1 MNNEKITRREALKCM
16 GTTLAGLALSA
27 SGLSSI
33 TSCTEKKKRRL
44 VFYFT
49 GTGNCLYVA
58 RKFAENPLSIPQ
70 IIRQDKLEFEADEIG
85 IVYPIYGH
93 LAPQIVQEF
102 IRKARLKAPYLFSI
116 LTYGN
121 RKCSA
126 TELWNN
132 LATEN
137 GTRFDY
143 ITTLKMVD
151 NFLPS
156 FDMNEQVKIDKQE
169 DKQIAEI
176 MQDIQARKHW
186 IQPVSKEERQQHA
199 EFMQRAGHTLSPSA
213 EKLLVIKEN
222 CIGCGICVK
231 VCPRRNYTLTGEGV
245 QCKGACEY
253 CLSCVQ
259 NCPQKAITLR
269 AGEKNPDARYRH
281 PDISLNDIIRA
292 NRQ

>member
-16 GTTLAGLALSA
+16 GTTLAGLALTA

-33 TSCTEKKKRRL
+33 TSCTEEKKRRL

-93 LAPQIVQEF
+93 LAPQMVQEF

-186 IQPVSKEERQQHA
+186 IQPVTEEEQQQHVHA
-199 EFMQRAGHTLSPSA
+199 TCGTHSFPFRRKVACHQGKLYRLWNLCKGMPAPELYLDGRRCSMQR
-213 EKLLVIKEN
+213 
-222 CIGCGICVK
+222 
-231 VCPRRNYTLTGEGV
+231 
-245 QCKGACEY
+245 
-253 CLSCVQ
+253 
-259 NCPQKAITLR
+259 
-269 AGEKNPDARYRH
+269 
-281 PDISLNDIIRA
+281 SL
-292 NRQ
+292 

>member
-16 GTTLAGLALSA
+16 GTTLAGLALTA
-27 SGLSSI
+27 SGLSSF
-33 TSCTEKKKRRL
+33 TSCTEKKKKRL

-70 IIRQDKLEFEADEIG
+70 IIRQEKLEFEADEIG
-85 IVYPIYGH
+85 VVYPIYGH
-93 LAPQIVQEF
+93 LAPQMVQEF
-102 IRKARLKAPYLFSI
+102 IRKAKLKAPYLFSI

-137 GTRFDY
+137 GTCFDY

-186 IQPVSKEERQQHA
+186 IQPVTEEERQQHA
-199 EFMQRAGHTLSPSA
+199 EFMQRAGHTLSPFCRKVA
-213 EKLLVIKEN
+213 CHQGKLHRLWN
-222 CIGCGICVK
+222 
-231 VCPRRNYTLTGEGV
+231 L
-245 QCKGACEY
+245 CKGMPTPELCPDGRRSPMQRSLRI
-253 CLSCVQ
+253 LSLLRSELSAKSHHTQ
-259 NCPQKAITLR
+259 GGREKSRSAIPPSGYFT
-269 AGEKNPDARYRH
+269 E
-281 PDISLNDIIRA
+281 
-292 NRQ
+292 

>member
-16 GTTLAGLALSA
+16 GTTLAGLALTA

-33 TSCTEKKKRRL
+33 TSCTEEKKRRL

-93 LAPQIVQEF
+93 LAPQMVQEF

-176 MQDIQARKHW
+176 M
-186 IQPVSKEERQQHA
+186 HA
-199 EFMQRAGHTLSPSA
+199 STGYNPLPKRNNSSTPSSCNVRDTLFPLPPKS
-213 EKLLVIKEN
+213 
-222 CIGCGICVK
+222 
-231 VCPRRNYTLTGEGV
+231 
-245 QCKGACEY
+245 
-253 CLSCVQ
+253 CLSSRKTVS
-259 NCPQKAITLR
+259 AV
-269 AGEKNPDARYRH
+269 E
-281 PDISLNDIIRA
+281 SV
-292 NRQ
+292 

>member
-1 MNNEKITRREALKCM
+1 M
-16 GTTLAGLALSA
+16 
-27 SGLSSI
+27 
-33 TSCTEKKKRRL
+33 
-44 VFYFT
+44 
-49 GTGNCLYVA
+49 A

-70 IIRQDKLEFEADEIG
+70 IIRQEKLEFEADEIG

-93 LAPQIVQEF
+93 LAPQMVQEF

-186 IQPVSKEERQQHA
+186 IQPVTEEERQQHA

-231 VCPRRNYTLTGEGV
+231 VCPRRNYALTGEGV
-245 QCKGACEY
+245 RCKGACEY

>member
-1 MNNEKITRREALKCM
+1 MNNEKITRREALKYM
-16 GTTLAGLALSA
+16 GTTLAGLALTS
-27 SGLSSI
+27 SGMSVL
-33 TSCTEKKKRRL
+33 TSCTEEKKKRM

-49 GTGNCLYVA
+49 GTGNCLHVA
-58 RKFAENPLSIPQ
+58 RQFTETPLSIPQ
-70 IIRQDKLEFEADEIG
+70 VMKQDNLEFEADEIG

-93 LAPQIVQEF
+93 LAPQMVQEF
-102 IRKARLKAPYLFSI
+102 IRKATLKAPYLFAI

-126 TELWNN
+126 TEMWNN
-132 LATEN
+132 LAIEN
-137 GTRFDY
+137 GVHFNY

-156 FDMNEQVKIDKQE
+156 FDMNEQMKIDKQE
-169 DKQIAEI
+169 DRQIAEI
-176 MQDIQARKHW
+176 KQDISSLRNW
-186 IQPVSKEERQQHA
+186 VQPVTEEERQQHA

-213 EKLLVIKEN
+213 EKLLVIKDT

-231 VCPRRNYTLTGEGV
+231 VCPRQNYALTGNGV
-245 QCKGACEY
+245 QCEGACEY
-253 CLSCVQ
+253 CLACVQ

-269 AGEKNPDARYRH
+269 NGEKNPDARYRH

>member
-1 MNNEKITRREALKCM
+1 
-16 GTTLAGLALSA
+16 
-27 SGLSSI
+27 
-33 TSCTEKKKRRL
+33 
-44 VFYFT
+44 
-49 GTGNCLYVA
+49 
-58 RKFAENPLSIPQ
+58 
-70 IIRQDKLEFEADEIG
+70 
-85 IVYPIYGH
+85 
-93 LAPQIVQEF
+93 
-102 IRKARLKAPYLFSI
+102 
-116 LTYGN
+116 
-121 RKCSA
+121 
-126 TELWNN
+126 
-132 LATEN
+132 
-137 GTRFDY
+137 
-143 ITTLKMVD
+143 
-151 NFLPS
+151 
-156 FDMNEQVKIDKQE
+156 MNEQVKIDKQE

-186 IQPVSKEERQQHA
+186 IQPVTEEERQQHA
-199 EFMQRAGHTLSPSA
+199 KFMQRAGHTLSPSA